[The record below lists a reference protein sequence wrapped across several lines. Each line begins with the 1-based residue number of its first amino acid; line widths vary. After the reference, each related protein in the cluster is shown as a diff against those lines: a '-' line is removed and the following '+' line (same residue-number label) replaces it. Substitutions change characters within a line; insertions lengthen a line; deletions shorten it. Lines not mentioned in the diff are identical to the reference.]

1 MLFFFY
7 FFNYLEKKKKKKMG
21 ICANTKQKK
30 LPKNFTQNDKE
41 FESFDFSSPK
51 GKEENSAIPV

>member
-1 MLFFFY
+1 MHFFY
-7 FFNYLEKKKKKKMG
+7 IFFLPRKKKKMG